1 MVDGDT
7 SSTITFHNKPM
18 LLAILSDIHGNY
30 QALQAVLADI
40 DGHDVD
46 LIYTLGDNIGY
57 CPQPEE
63 VVQALMARDARS
75 ILGNHELALKSKSYL
90 KRLNFVVQ
98 DSLALTR
105 KLMGPETIAFSTS
118 LPSFRVENNTRFVHG
133 CPPESVTTYLQNPS
147 PTRLERTF
155 ATYPEQ
161 YCFYGHTHAFGRY
174 LSDGKRYWAEKAEIG
189 QVLLNDMWR
198 HINNVGSVGQPRDG
212 KGNSAKYGL
221 WNTESNSLEIRAL
234 EYDVAETVALLKKLG
249 FHASNASRLL

>member
-1 MVDGDT
+1 
-7 SSTITFHNKPM
+7 M

-30 QALQAVLADI
+30 QALEAVLADI
-40 DGHDVD
+40 DNHNVD
-46 LIYTLGDNIGY
+46 QIYTLGDNIGY

-63 VVQALMARDARS
+63 VVLALMARDAKS
-75 ILGNHELALKSKSYL
+75 IMGNHELALKSKSYL

-98 DSLALTR
+98 DSLEITK
-105 KLMGPETIAFSTS
+105 KLMSESTISFSIS
-118 LPSFRVENNTRFVHG
+118 LPTFRVENNVRFVHG
-133 CPPESVTTYLQNPS
+133 CPPESITTYLQNPS

-174 LSDGKRYWAEKAEIG
+174 FFDGKKYWSEKPKIG
-189 QVLLNDMWR
+189 SVVLNDKWR

-212 KGNSAKYGL
+212 KGNRAKYGL

-234 EYDVAETVALLKKLG
+234 EYDVEQTVALLKKLG
-249 FHASNASRLL
+249 FHGTNASRLL